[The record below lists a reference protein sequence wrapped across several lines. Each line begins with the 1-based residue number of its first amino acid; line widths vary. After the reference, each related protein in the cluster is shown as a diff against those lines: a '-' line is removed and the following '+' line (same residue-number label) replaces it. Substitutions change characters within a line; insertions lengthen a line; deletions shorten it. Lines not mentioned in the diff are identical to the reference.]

1 MTVDRIK
8 MNFIKKLL
16 NTGYISGEHIPTSLI
31 PVMKQARALG
41 LVELDEMHNYIK
53 VLDRVGLVLTL
64 LEKRLLPT
72 EELTLL
78 LDWRE
83 YEELCRRIL
92 EAFDFT
98 TRRNLRFKFQSRL
111 MELDVVGIRGRD
123 VLVLECK
130 RWSTRFGRE
139 ARLRREVVEFR
150 RKVELFVEWLR
161 KNAYRLFNIRGK
173 VELIIVPV
181 LVTIW
186 NGKTLVFEGI
196 PLVPLHRLRSF
207 IDEYTNYLDSL
218 AHYTV
223 NTESPQCSLL

>member
-1 MTVDRIK
+1 MTVDRVR

-31 PVMKQARALG
+31 PVMKQAQALG
-41 LVELDEMHNYIK
+41 LVELDEIHNYIK

-83 YEELCRRIL
+83 YEELCRRVL
-92 EAFDFT
+92 EAYGFT
-98 TRRNLRFKFQSRL
+98 TRRNLRFKFQSKL

-123 VLVLECK
+123 VLVFECK

-139 ARLRREVVEFR
+139 ASLRKEVVEFR
-150 RKVELFVEWLR
+150 KKVELFAKWMR
-161 KNAYRLFNIRGK
+161 KNACKLFDIRGK
-173 VELIIVPV
+173 TKLIVIPV

-207 IDEYTNYLDSL
+207 IDEYINYIDSL

-223 NTESPQCSLL
+223 SIESSQCSLL